1 MFHFLISVVLMSALQ
16 SATTSTDTAE
26 GVKRLEERYTVALI
40 KRDDA
45 EFDQLLADDLIHIGF
60 EGQIANKSEYM
71 AFFKHGTW
79 KYTKYEPSN
88 VAIKPIGNVAV
99 VTGRVQRTIFV
110 NNKETTGAFA
120 FTHVWLRTE
129 DRWRLTSS
137 HVTSVPNPSPAT
149 PH

>member
-1 MFHFLISVVLMSALQ
+1 MFHFLILVVLMSALQ
-16 SATTSTDTAE
+16 SPTKSTDTAE
-26 GVKRLEERYTVALI
+26 AVKRIEERYTVALV

-60 EGQIANKSEYM
+60 EGQIANKTEYM
-71 AFFKHGTW
+71 AFFKHGSW

-88 VAIKPIGNVAV
+88 VAVKPIGNVAV

-120 FTHVWLRTE
+120 FTHVWALTGE
-129 DRWRLTSS
+129 RWRLTSS
-137 HVTSVPNPSPAT
+137 QVTTVPNPASAPR
-149 PH
+149 